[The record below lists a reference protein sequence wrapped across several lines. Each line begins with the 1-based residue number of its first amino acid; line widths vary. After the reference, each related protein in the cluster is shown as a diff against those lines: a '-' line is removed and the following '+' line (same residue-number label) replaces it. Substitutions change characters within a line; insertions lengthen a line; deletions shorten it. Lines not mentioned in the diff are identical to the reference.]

1 MKKYFIER
9 YDIQS
14 DTFDYLRI
22 TEGELNDF
30 VSDSSDATAMGLR
43 DAQIEVHYL
52 LEGDIFSGLHCI
64 YGILPFVRKGVK

>member
-14 DTFDYLRI
+14 DEFDYLRV
-22 TEGELNDF
+22 TEGELSDF
-30 VSDSSDATAMGLR
+30 ISDQSDATLMGLR

-52 LEGDIFSGLHCI
+52 LEGDIFSGLHCV
-64 YGILPFVRKGVK
+64 YGIFPFIGKEVK